1 MGTTITITSADGFEL
16 SAYRAEPEGRA
27 RGGVVVVQE
36 IFGVNVHVREVADRY
51 AAAGYLAIAPAVFDR
66 AERGVELGYTDADIQ
81 TGFGYAF
88 GQCDFANVLADVAAA
103 GRVAAEAGKVGVV
116 GYCFGGLVTAAS
128 AINSGDVFTAASS
141 YYGGNTISLIGQ
153 KPAIPMICHYGEK
166 DGFIPMTD
174 VAKIGEAWSD
184 STIYTYPSDHG
195 FNCDQRAS
203 FHAQSAALAQART
216 FRFFAE
222 QLG

>member
-16 SAYRAEPEGRA
+16 SAYRSEPEGA
-27 RGGVVVVQE
+27 TRGGVVVIQE
-36 IFGVNVHVREVADRY
+36 IFGVNIHIREVADRY

-66 AERGVELGYTDADIQ
+66 AERGVDLGYTDADIQ
-81 TGFGYAF
+81 TGFGFAF
-88 GQCDFANVLADVAAA
+88 GKVDFGNVLADAAAA
-103 GRVAAEAGKVGVV
+103 GQVAAEAGKVGIV

-128 AINSGDVFTAASS
+128 AINSGSVFSAASS

-166 DGFIPMTD
+166 DHFIPLTD
-174 VAKIGEAWSD
+174 VDKIKAAWSG
-184 STIYTYPSDHG
+184 SVVHTYPSDHG

-203 FHAQSAALAQART
+203 FHAQSAAVAQART
-216 FRFFAE
+216 FRFFGDV
-222 QLG
+222 LG